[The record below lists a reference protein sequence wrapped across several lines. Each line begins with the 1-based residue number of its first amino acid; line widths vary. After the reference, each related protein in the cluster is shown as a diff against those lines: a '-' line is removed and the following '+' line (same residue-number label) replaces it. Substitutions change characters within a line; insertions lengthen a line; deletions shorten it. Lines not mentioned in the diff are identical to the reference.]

1 MGAALTPN
9 PARDDRR
16 RLKVSFCRIA
26 VLRFLAIKTGTRRDI
41 ALATGFAERTV
52 TNIIRGLRHE
62 GNPFYT
68 SVLDS
73 RGHPQMIPEVIAE
86 KYEPWPKADTSGVL
100 ASALE
105 NRSELERAWL

>member
-1 MGAALTPN
+1 MTPN

-52 TNIIRGLRHE
+52 TNIICALTHE
-62 GNPFYT
+62 GNPFCT

-86 KYEPWPKADTSGVL
+86 KYEPWPKVDTSGVL